1 MKLMTTAA
9 LAAFALVG
17 AVAASAQAT
26 GQKPD
31 YTPVVAP
38 GALTAAAPAPA
49 PTPPPVAAAAPA
61 LAPAACTNDAGVA
74 PVVDPNAKPK
84 VIKPQVEAFLAW
96 QVKRRAELQCAV
108 DAINAKQAALTT
120 DHTQLKADI
129 ATLNGKSED
138 ERRKPEAF
146 AEAEKLKQRDRD
158 IQTRNTALQQEFAAI
173 STASAAFKKDQDTYV
188 AAVAAIDARYAP
200 KKKDTAKPKVAPPPQ
215 LSPSN
220 Y

>member
-26 GQKPD
+26 GPTTQPA
-31 YTPVVAP
+31 PAVAP
-38 GALTAAAPAPA
+38 AVAPAASTAAPAA
-49 PTPPPVAAAAPA
+49 PVACVNDAGAAPA
-61 LAPAACTNDAGVA
+61 
-74 PVVDPNAKPK
+74 VDVNAKPK
-84 VIKPQVEAFLAW
+84 VIKTQVEAFLAW

-108 DAINAKQAALTT
+108 DATNAKQAALTT

-129 ATLNGKSED
+129 AALNGKSED

-188 AAVAAIDARYAP
+188 AAVAAIDAKYAP
-200 KKKDTAKPKVAPPPQ
+200 KNKDTAKPKVAPPPQ
-215 LSPSN
+215 LPPSN

>member
-26 GQKPD
+26 GPTTQPA
-31 YTPVVAP
+31 PAVAP
-38 GALTAAAPAPA
+38 AASTAAPAA
-49 PTPPPVAAAAPA
+49 PVACVNDAGAAPA
-61 LAPAACTNDAGVA
+61 
-74 PVVDPNAKPK
+74 VDVNAKPK
-84 VIKPQVEAFLAW
+84 VIKTQVEAFLAW